1 MSLPRITSREDWL
14 EARRELLEKEKVF
27 TRERDALSVERR
39 NLPMVKI
46 EKDYRFEGPDGEVT
60 LLDMFEGRSQLIVG
74 HFMFNP
80 EWEDGCPSCSAGAA
94 ELSDG
99 LLEHLRIRDT
109 SFAYVSRAPI
119 EKIERYQEK
128 RAGLRLVLVLRQRLQ
143 LRLQGHGRRD
153 GGARGVQLKD
163 EGRARGRR
171 DGLLL
176 RCRAADRAARVE
188 LLPARRRRGIPHLL
202 DLRPRRREPRR
213 LLLLARPHRLR
224 YYRSMSSM
232 RRAIGIVRISEVGDR
247 KKEGRLQS
255 DKDQGERIR
264 GDCRDGL
271 KLIELLEEP
280 DVSGVMFRLS
290 SGVPCIRPSVR
301 SRGAKRR

>member
-39 NLPMVKI
+39 NLPMVKV

-80 EWEDGCPSCSAGAA
+80 KWEDGCPSCSAGAA

-119 EKIERYQEK
+119 EKIERYRQKRDWDFAWYSSYGSDFNYDFKVTVDETVAPAEYNYKTKAEHEAAGTGYYFDAEQPIEQPGLSCFLRVGDEVFYTYSTFGRGAESLGGSYYWLDLTALGRQE
-128 RAGLRLVLVLRQRLQ
+128 
-143 LRLQGHGRRD
+143 D
-153 GGARGVQLKD
+153 W
-163 EGRARGRR
+163 EEPSGRAESA
-171 DGLLL
+171 
-176 RCRAADRAARVE
+176 RAAT
-188 LLPARRRRGIPHLL
+188 
-202 DLRPRRREPRR
+202 
-213 LLLLARPHRLR
+213 
-224 YYRSMSSM
+224 
-232 RRAIGIVRISEVGDR
+232 
-247 KKEGRLQS
+247 
-255 DKDQGERIR
+255 
-264 GDCRDGL
+264 
-271 KLIELLEEP
+271 P
-280 DVSGVMFRLS
+280 DFAS
-290 SGVPCIRPSVR
+290 
-301 SRGAKRR
+301 